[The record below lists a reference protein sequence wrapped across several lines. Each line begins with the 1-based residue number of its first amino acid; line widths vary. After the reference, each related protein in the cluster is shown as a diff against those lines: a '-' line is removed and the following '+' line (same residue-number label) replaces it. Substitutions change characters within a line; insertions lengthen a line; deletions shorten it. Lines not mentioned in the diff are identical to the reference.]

1 MFTYEVICE
10 KPGADI
16 SIYQATDFKLTPDGY
31 VLYNANTGA
40 TTVVEDVIGL
50 IIRSAK

>member
-1 MFTYEVICE
+1 MFIYEVICE

-16 SIYQATDFKLTPDGY
+16 YVYQVTDFELTPDGY

-40 TTVVEDVIGL
+40 TAVVDNVIA
-50 IIRSAK
+50 IRPLK